1 MAPGGI
7 TMTHLLEL
15 LTQSGFTTLLLYFGI
30 PLAFATVAGATE
42 FYVLYKKET
51 RGPTKSVN
59 TVAGWIAAGWF
70 AWVVWQL
77 ATSIWLKDQWRGPMD
92 FVSMTVYLSCLIP
105 LVGMAFSDLPW
116 VKVRKRPERRLLI
129 HAGFTALFT
138 VLLFVSMA
146 TAMWNG

>member
-1 MAPGGI
+1 
-7 TMTHLLEL
+7 MTHLLEL
-15 LTQSGFTTLLLYFGI
+15 LTQSGFATLLLYFGI
-30 PLAFATVAGATE
+30 PLAFATIAGATE

-51 RGPTKSVN
+51 HGPTKSVN

-70 AWVVWQL
+70 GWVTWQL
-77 ATSIWLKDQWRGPMD
+77 VTTVWLKDQWRTPMD
-92 FVSMTVYLSCLIP
+92 FISMTVYIGCLIP
-105 LVGMAFSDLPW
+105 LLGMAISDLPW

-138 VLLFVSMA
+138 VLLFVAMA

>member
-1 MAPGGI
+1 MN
-7 TMTHLLEL
+7 HLLEL
-15 LTQSGFTTLLLYFGI
+15 LTKSGPAPLLLYFGA
-30 PLAFATVAGATE
+30 PLAFATLAGATE

-51 RGPTKSVN
+51 HGPTKSIN
-59 TVAGWIAAGWF
+59 TVAGWIAAAWF
-70 AWVVWQL
+70 AWVVWEL
-77 ATSIWLKDQWRGPMD
+77 FTKIWLKNDWRSPMD
-92 FVSMTVYLSCLIP
+92 LVSMTLYLSCLVP

-116 VKVRKRPERRLLI
+116 AKVRKRPERRLLI

>member
-1 MAPGGI
+1 MAPEDSP
-7 TMTHLLEL
+7 MTHLLEL
-15 LTQSGFTTLLLYFGI
+15 LTQSGFETLLLYFAI
-30 PLAFATVAGATE
+30 PLAFATLAGATE

-51 RGPTKSVN
+51 HGPTKSVN

-70 AWVVWQL
+70 VWVSWELV
-77 ATSIWLKDQWRGPMD
+77 TKFWLLGQWRSPMD
-92 FVSMTVYLSCLIP
+92 LVSMTAYIGCLVP

-116 VKVRKRPERRLLI
+116 VKVRKRPERRLLV

-138 VLLFVSMA
+138 VLLFVSLA

>member
-1 MAPGGI
+1 
-7 TMTHLLEL
+7 MTHLLEL
-15 LTQSGFTTLLLYFGI
+15 LTQSGFATLLMYFGI

-51 RGPTKSVN
+51 HGPTKSVN
-59 TVAGWIAAGWF
+59 TVAGWIAAAWF
-70 AWVVWQL
+70 AWVFWELLNNV
-77 ATSIWLKDQWRGPMD
+77 WLKGSWRSPID
-92 FVSMTVYLSCLIP
+92 FFSMTAYLACLFP
-105 LVGMAFSDLPW
+105 LVGMAVADLPW
-116 VKVRKRPERRLLI
+116 VKVRKRPERRLLV

>member
-1 MAPGGI
+1 
-7 TMTHLLEL
+7 MTHLLGL
-15 LTQSGFTTLLLYFGI
+15 LTQSGYQTLLMYFGV

-42 FYVLYKKET
+42 FYVLYKRET
-51 RGPTKSVN
+51 KGPLKTVN
-59 TVAGWIAAGWF
+59 SLAGWVAAGWF
-70 AWVVWQL
+70 AWVVWEL
-77 ATSIWLKDQWRGPMD
+77 VNRFWLKDQWNSPMD
-92 FVSMTVYLSCLIP
+92 FVSMTAYMGCLVP

-116 VKVRKRPERRLLI
+116 VKVRKRPERRLLV